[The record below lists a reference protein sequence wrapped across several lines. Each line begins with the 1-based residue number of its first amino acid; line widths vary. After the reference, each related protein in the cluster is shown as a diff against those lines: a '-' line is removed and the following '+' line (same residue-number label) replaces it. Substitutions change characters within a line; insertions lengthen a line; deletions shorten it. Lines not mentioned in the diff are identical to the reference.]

1 MRNLLLATML
11 YITYSTVALASTSLS
26 PERTIVI
33 AGPITGRIVEPI
45 LSAFDKL
52 AADKT
57 KPVDLVISSPGG
69 SIVAGYLIVD
79 RMDALRAEGI
89 KFRCVVRS
97 VAASMAFQM
106 LLHCDE
112 RYSTPHAFLLWHPVR
127 VFYQG
132 ALTADLSKVAYLQ
145 MKLSDDM
152 VREELYANIPM
163 KKELIDWHFTNETLH
178 HAAQLHKSAKGFF
191 QEVSSSIGN
200 AFIDEGVALN
210 TASVGGGF
218 LDTTTIQ
225 YIHEQFIVNAKGETK

>member
-1 MRNLLLATML
+1 MRNLLLATVL
-11 YITYSTVALASTSLS
+11 FLIHSAVALAAPTLD
-26 PERTIVI
+26 PERTIVV
-33 AGPITGRIVEPI
+33 AGPITGGIVGPV
-45 LSAFDKL
+45 LNTLDKL

-79 RMDALRAEGI
+79 RLDALRAEGVKI
-89 KFRCVVRS
+89 RCTVRS

-132 ALTADLSKVAYLQ
+132 ALTADLSKVAFIQ

-152 VREELYANIPM
+152 VREELYSTLPM

-178 HAAQLHKSAKGFF
+178 HAKQLHKAAPGFF
-191 QEVSSSIGN
+191 KEVSSSIGN
-200 AFIDEGVALN
+200 AFLDEGVALN

-218 LDTTTIQ
+218 LDTATIQ
-225 YIHEQFIVNAKGETK
+225 YIHEQFIVGEKKQ

>member
-1 MRNLLLATML
+1 MRNLLVGALLLLTPH
-11 YITYSTVALASTSLS
+11 VALASPSMD
-26 PERTIVI
+26 PARTIVI
-33 AGPITGRIVEPI
+33 AGPITGSIVGPV
-45 LSAFDKL
+45 LTTLDKL
-52 AADKT
+52 ATDKT

-79 RMDALRAEGI
+79 RMDALRAEGVH
-89 KFRCVVRS
+89 FRCVVRS
-97 VAASMAFQM
+97 VAASMAFQL

-132 ALTADLSKVAYLQ
+132 ALTADLSKIAYLQ

-152 VREELYANIPM
+152 VKEELYANLPL
-163 KKELIDWHFTNETLH
+163 KKETIDWHFTNETLH

-191 QEVSSSIGN
+191 KEVSSTIGN
-200 AFIDEGVALN
+200 AFLEEGVALN

-218 LDTTTIQ
+218 LDTATIQ
-225 YIHEQFIVNAKGETK
+225 YIHEQFIVGEKKR